1 MNEFCPEQDFPFGG
15 KSVLVC
21 GDLYQL
27 PQVRAK
33 PVFPFNETET
43 MEGFISSDLW
53 RKFRLAELDQVM
65 RQDNEMFV
73 NLLNKMRVGQI
84 DQNTEHVIKSKFID
98 KDDTSYP
105 GNVCIFLQKMPQL
118 KNTMT
123 TD

>member
-1 MNEFCPEQDFPFGG
+1 
-15 KSVLVC
+15 
-21 GDLYQL
+21 
-27 PQVRAK
+27 
-33 PVFPFNETET
+33 